1 MAEVSQQRKD
11 GLLQPGPSRLHQEAG
26 PTVRTSTQPSI
37 ASPTLPSKEALSAL
51 YQQRQKV
58 ELRRLLKHT
67 HPELRSLESLDGV
80 VDQELAE
87 VLCLETQP
95 IAGETGYEGE
105 VLSRRLIFEN
115 CVQSNTV
122 DPHTSKMHIAEGAGN
137 RVGAD
142 VGVWGDVKR
151 TSALFELPWYKQ
163 NLQEERVK
171 ETTDQVERTD
181 AIHGELTECEE
192 EEMVRLD
199 VQSARRLFESQQ
211 VDTLR
216 ANQED
221 VTLNKVIVSE
231 DERGAVQ
238 ERKQVFETRSSKTDQ
253 KVIKSQIC
261 FKNLDVSSQSEGEVL
276 GVGVNSADTEVQPQ
290 HEGFSTV
297 KQVFERKSQCVSN
310 ADVETSPRI
319 PKYPCT
325 SLLENQAIN
334 TTGKPSHMQE
344 PKPQNTSS
352 LPGDLAPDRRVQE
365 DMLELVANVRNR
377 AQLFESTLFDLIN
390 HHNREEMEMVA
401 ESINETLNSLYHFNA
416 LHSHGS
422 IIKASETGSGQKARY
437 RLTPGLRPEIEQE
450 KVAEGRVKNFILQ
463 LLPRATL
470 KPQVVYLK
478 EDAKRNVEVTMVM
491 VPFHQ
496 VRLASNQDKEFRTA
510 NVVQLIEDIL
520 SQDSSL
526 RKGVVIQEDGQG
538 QTEVTVYSLY
548 NDSEGEVERYY
559 PPQEQRMETNVL
571 DIAAG
576 DEIKTET
583 GEVRRGDVKST
594 ISCLLA
600 TSQDHSAPAT
610 YKPEVNVMG
619 NVKLFRSCIE
629 KGDLEYLKTLQVQ
642 PDEKELPLWT
652 DVVTGVSTEPKIHN
666 QQQQPEDQVEQND
679 PDIVLKKIFL
689 ANQSCA
695 QQNETKAEKTSKA
708 IVQDQHTSVEKIET
722 CSDSVIKTSMSQTST
737 EQHQEEEEE
746 VVRGNVQAALQSLEK
761 TSGVNV
767 SQGDFEAAMI
777 CRKSPKSQ
785 KGSHKK
791 KTIVR
796 YAPQHGEV
804 KTGTLTEAQPAP
816 SVVMSEGQAIS
827 VKSSDIVVDVQQTSV
842 QKEET
847 SCNSVIKISTSH
859 SSITSEHEPT
869 PCRLK
874 TEEASCAATSSE
886 ELQNAEALSVEVQEG
901 TEVVQRGHLK
911 AAMKSLQSA
920 TTEEEEEEKEEV
932 LRGNLQAAL
941 HSLEKTSGVN
951 VSQGDFKAAM
961 IYRNSGKSTFQSQK
975 KKPDMSNVPKHTE
988 LKTGFLTEAQPFSSV
1003 AMSEGEQV
1011 ATKELRVATAKPP
1024 SPDQTT
1030 NKLAT
1035 ASTLK
1040 HESQT
1045 CSQSLAPS
1053 KKKKRPVGPKPGLLP
1068 KPAVPPKPG
1077 LLPKPAVPLKPGQM
1091 TGRTA
1096 SQSTETEVHIS
1107 DSHTISIR
1115 TTSSISSIASTNS
1128 TQPKESTKS
1137 QTKESNKS
1145 QTKEST
1151 KCQQKES
1158 TKTQSKESTKSKESK
1173 KSTKSQSKEEQPP
1186 QTFTIKPK
1194 SYADALC
1201 RGLQQTDSVPEAHQS
1216 RYVSERPAGSSVGT
1230 ADTGAAEATQ
1240 HTGDAT
1246 QLNEEMTLNQE
1257 VQGSELIPQ
1266 RQTSFTLVPV
1276 EESNTK
1282 SSQERT
1288 PTEQGQ
1294 GPQGALKDKEK
1305 VNEDFIGFQAALQN
1319 FGGKSKAPVKPKQVK
1334 MTQSE
1339 ENQKHTSL
1347 TVTHTAVGQQASDP
1361 SQPQPCSKPENNIQK
1376 EEKENTVVMREKKAE
1391 MEAETEDERGQRLSV
1406 HMDKIMRGNV
1416 TMAMEIFDNLRKQKE
1431 LKEILTWVEEV
1442 EEDTSQVDV
1451 RALRNIFENIPDWV
1465 VAPRDKRQRKQQQQ
1479 TKVEQKISEVKRSET
1494 LKDDTETSMSSMA
1507 LVFGNLERASEEIM
1521 NLKEQ
1526 TLARLMDI
1534 EVAVK
1539 KALYSVSTLKSD
1551 SDIAVL
1557 SGLFKESLK
1566 GTAAQTQGSTS
1577 NISTISTGSS
1587 SRAKTAPGKDSPTT
1601 KTQIDPGLPADEG
1614 PVIKSQ
1620 SSPPSSFI
1628 SIQSATKQE
1637 SEDRQQESAD
1647 RQKGSAARQQESA
1660 AKQESED
1667 RQQESADIQKG
1678 SAARQQESAD
1688 RQKGSAARQQ
1698 ESADRQKGSAAR
1710 QQESAAKQESEHRQQ
1725 ESADRQQESADRQKG
1740 SAARQKS
1747 SLQPPLC
1754 SACQLSLKCRPSGSP
1769 CSRSPLNQKH
1779 QVSVL
1784 EVKIAPEWSEV
1795 VDTKTVREN

>member
-1 MAEVSQQRKD
+1 MILFLQAQDPSSPTKRGGKPSKMAEVSQQRKD

-137 RVGAD
+137 RVGAG
-142 VGVWGDVKR
+142 VGVWGDMKR
-151 TSALFELPWYKQ
+151 TSALFELPWYNQ

-181 AIHGELTECEE
+181 ANHGELTECEE

-238 ERKQVFETRSSKTDQ
+238 KRKQVFETRSSKTDQ

-261 FKNLDVSSQSEGEVL
+261 FKNLDVSSQYEGEVL

-334 TTGKPSHMQE
+334 KTGKPSHMQE

-510 NVVQLIEDIL
+510 NVVQVIEDIL

-559 PPQEQRMETNVL
+559 PPQEQRTETNVL

-642 PDEKELPLWT
+642 PEEKELPLQT

-679 PDIVLKKIFL
+679 PDIVLKNIFL

-722 CSDSVIKTSMSQTST
+722 CSDSVIKTSTSQTST

-746 VVRGNVQAALQSLEK
+746 VVRSNVQAALQSLEK

-791 KTIVR
+791 KTKVR
-796 YAPQHGEV
+796 YAPQHSEV

-842 QKEET
+842 QTEET

-886 ELQNAEALSVEVQEG
+886 ELQNAEALSMEVQEG

-920 TTEEEEEEKEEV
+920 TTEEEEEEEKEEV

-975 KKPDMSNVPKHTE
+975 KKPDMRNVPKHSE

-1045 CSQSLAPS
+1045 GSQSLAPS

-1091 TGRTA
+1091 IGSTA

-1107 DSHTISIR
+1107 DSLTISIR

-1137 QTKESNKS
+1137 QTKESTKS

-1201 RGLQQTDSVPEAHQS
+1201 RGLQQTDSVPEAQQS

-1257 VQGSELIPQ
+1257 GQGSEVIPQ
-1266 RQTSFTLVPV
+1266 RQTSFNSVPV

-1282 SSQERT
+1282 SPQERT
-1288 PTEQGQ
+1288 PTEQRQ
-1294 GPQGALKDKEK
+1294 GPQGALNDKEK

-1339 ENQKHTSL
+1339 ENQKHNSL

-1416 TMAMEIFDNLRKQKE
+1416 TMAMEIFDNLRKQEE

-1534 EVAVK
+1534 EVAIK

-1566 GTAAQTQGSTS
+1566 GTAAQESLKGTAAQTQGSTS

-1587 SRAKTAPGKDSPTT
+1587 SRAKTAQGKDSPST
-1601 KTQIDPGLPADEG
+1601 KTQRDPGLPADEG

-1637 SEDRQQESAD
+1637 SEY
-1647 RQKGSAARQQESA
+1647 
-1660 AKQESED
+1660 
-1667 RQQESADIQKG
+1667 
-1678 SAARQQESAD
+1678 
-1688 RQKGSAARQQ
+1688 
-1698 ESADRQKGSAAR
+1698 
-1710 QQESAAKQESEHRQQ
+1710 RQQ

>member
-37 ASPTLPSKEALSAL
+37 ASPTLPSKEALSAM

-137 RVGAD
+137 RVGTGF
-142 VGVWGDVKR
+142 GVWGDVKR
-151 TSALFELPWYKQ
+151 TSALLELPWYNQ

-192 EEMVRLD
+192 GEMVRLD

-238 ERKQVFETRSSKTDQ
+238 KRKQVFETRSSKTDQ
-253 KVIKSQIC
+253 KVIKSKIC

-325 SLLENQAIN
+325 SLLENQAIHK
-334 TTGKPSHMQE
+334 TGKPLHMQE

-352 LPGDLAPDRRVQE
+352 LPGDLAPDRRVHE

-526 RKGVVIQEDGQG
+526 RKGVVIQEDSQG

-559 PPQEQRMETNVL
+559 PPQEQRTETNVL

-600 TSQDHSAPAT
+600 TSQDHSAAAT

-642 PDEKELPLWT
+642 PEEKELPLRT
-652 DVVTGVSTEPKIHN
+652 DVVTGVSTKPKIHN

-679 PDIVLKKIFL
+679 PDIVLKNIFL

-695 QQNETKAEKTSKA
+695 QQNETKAEKTSQA

-722 CSDSVIKTSMSQTST
+722 CSDSVIKTSTSQTST

-746 VVRGNVQAALQSLEK
+746 VVRGKVQEALRSLEK

-791 KTIVR
+791 KTNVR
-796 YAPQHGEV
+796 YAPQHSEV
-804 KTGTLTEAQPAP
+804 KTGTLTEAA
-816 SVVMSEGQAIS
+816 VVMSEGQVIS

-842 QKEET
+842 QTEET

-886 ELQNAEALSVEVQEG
+886 ELQNAEALSMEVQEG

-920 TTEEEEEEKEEV
+920 TTEEEEEEEKEEV

-975 KKPDMSNVPKHTE
+975 KKHDMRNVPKHSE

-1011 ATKELRVATAKPP
+1011 ATKELRVATANPP

-1045 CSQSLAPS
+1045 GSQSLAPS

-1077 LLPKPAVPLKPGQM
+1077 LLLKPAVPLKPGQM
-1091 TGRTA
+1091 TGNTA
-1096 SQSTETEVHIS
+1096 SQSTETDVHIS

-1128 TQPKESTKS
+1128 TQPKESTK
-1137 QTKESNKS
+1137 
-1145 QTKEST
+1145 
-1151 KCQQKES
+1151 
-1158 TKTQSKESTKSKESK
+1158 TQSKESTKSKESK
-1173 KSTKSQSKEEQPP
+1173 KSTKSKSKEEQTP

-1201 RGLQQTDSVPEAHQS
+1201 RGLQQTDSVPEAQQS

-1230 ADTGAAEATQ
+1230 ADTGADEATQ

-1246 QLNEEMTLNQE
+1246 QLNEEITLNQE
-1257 VQGSELIPQ
+1257 GQGSELIPQ
-1266 RQTSFTLVPV
+1266 RQTSFNSFPV

-1282 SSQERT
+1282 SPQERT
-1288 PTEQGQ
+1288 PTEQRQ

-1334 MTQSE
+1334 ITQSE

-1361 SQPQPCSKPENNIQK
+1361 SQPQPCSKPENSIQK

-1416 TMAMEIFDNLRKQKE
+1416 TMAMEIFDNLRKQEE

-1451 RALRNIFENIPDWV
+1451 TALRNIFENIPDWV
-1465 VAPRDKRQRKQQQQ
+1465 VAPRDKRQHKQQQQ

-1534 EVAVK
+1534 EVAIK

-1551 SDIAVL
+1551 SDIVVL

-1587 SRAKTAPGKDSPTT
+1587 SRATTAQGKDSPTT
-1601 KTQIDPGLPADEG
+1601 KTQRDPGLPADEG

-1620 SSPPSSFI
+1620 SSPPSSLI
-1628 SIQSATKQE
+1628 SIQSATK
-1637 SEDRQQESAD
+1637 
-1647 RQKGSAARQQESA
+1647 
-1660 AKQESED
+1660 
-1667 RQQESADIQKG
+1667 
-1678 SAARQQESAD
+1678 
-1688 RQKGSAARQQ
+1688 
-1698 ESADRQKGSAAR
+1698 
-1710 QQESAAKQESEHRQQ
+1710 Q

-1769 CSRSPLNQKH
+1769 CSRSPLN
-1779 QVSVL
+1779 
-1784 EVKIAPEWSEV
+1784 
-1795 VDTKTVREN
+1795 

>member
-11 GLLQPGPSRLHQEAG
+11 GLLQPGPSRLHPEAG

-37 ASPTLPSKEALSAL
+37 ASPILPSKEALSAL

-87 VLCLETQP
+87 VLRLETQP
-95 IAGETGYEGE
+95 IADETGYEGE

-115 CVQSNTV
+115 CVKSNTV
-122 DPHTSKMHIAEGAGN
+122 HPHTSKMHITEGAG
-137 RVGAD
+137 VEE
-142 VGVWGDVKR
+142 GVWGEVKR
-151 TSALFELPWYKQ
+151 TSALFEQPWYNPNP

-181 AIHGELTECEE
+181 AAHGELTECEE
-192 EEMVRLD
+192 EEIVRLD

-211 VDTLR
+211 VDTLGTS
-216 ANQED
+216 QED
-221 VTLNKVIVSE
+221 VTLNKVIRGRVSE

-238 ERKQVFETRSSKTDQ
+238 KRKQVFETKSSKTVQ
-253 KVIKSQIC
+253 RVIKSQIC
-261 FKNLDVSSQSEGEVL
+261 FKNLDVSSQSVGEAL
-276 GVGVNSADTEVQPQ
+276 GVGVNSADIEPEVRKVQPQPQ

-297 KQVFERKSQCVSN
+297 KQVLERKSQCVSN
-310 ADVETSPRI
+310 ADVDVETSPRI
-319 PKYPCT
+319 PKYQCT

-334 TTGKPSHMQE
+334 KTGKLSPLQE

-390 HHNREEMEMVA
+390 HHNREEVEMVA

-416 LHSHGS
+416 IHSHGS
-422 IIKASETGSGQKARY
+422 IIKASETGRGQKARY

-450 KVAEGRVKNFILQ
+450 KVTEGRVKNFILQ

-478 EDAKRNVEVTMVM
+478 EDAKRNVEVTMVT

-559 PPQEQRMETNVL
+559 PPQEQRMETNIL

-576 DEIKTET
+576 DEVKTET

-594 ISCLLA
+594 ISSLLA

-642 PDEKELPLWT
+642 PEEKELPLQT
-652 DVVTGVSTEPKIHN
+652 DVVTGVSTEPNIRN

-679 PDIVLKKIFL
+679 SDIVLKNIIL
-689 ANQSCA
+689 ANKSCA
-695 QQNETKAEKTSKA
+695 QQKATKAEKTSKA
-708 IVQDQHTSVEKIET
+708 IVQVQHTSVEKKET
-722 CSDSVIKTSMSQTST
+722 CSDSVIKSSTSQTST

-746 VVRGNVQAALQSLEK
+746 VVRGHVQAALHSLEK
-761 TSGVNV
+761 TSGINV

-777 CRKSPKSQ
+777 SRKSPESQ

-791 KTIVR
+791 KTDVR
-796 YAPQHGEV
+796 YAPQHSEV

-816 SVVMSEGQAIS
+816 SVAMREGQAIS
-827 VKSSDIVVDVQQTSV
+827 VKSSDTVVDVQQTSV

-847 SCNSVIKISTSH
+847 SCNSVIKTSTSH
-859 SSITSEHEPT
+859 SSITSEQEPA
-869 PCRLK
+869 PCRRK

-886 ELQNAEALSVEVQEG
+886 ELQNAEAWSVEVQEG

-911 AAMKSLQSA
+911 AAMKPLQSA
-920 TTEEEEEEKEEV
+920 TTEEEEEEEKEEV
-932 LRGNLQAAL
+932 VRGNLLAAL

-961 IYRNSGKSTFQSQK
+961 IYRNSGKSTFQSHK
-975 KKPDMSNVPKHTE
+975 KKTDVRYVPQHSE
-988 LKTGFLTEAQPFSSV
+988 VKTGSLIEAQPFSSV

-1045 CSQSLAPS
+1045 GSQSLAPS
-1053 KKKKRPVGPKPGLLP
+1053 KKKKRPVDPKPGLLP

-1077 LLPKPAVPLKPGQM
+1077 LLPKSQVPLKPDQM
-1091 TGRTA
+1091 TGSTA

-1107 DSHTISIR
+1107 ESNTISIR
-1115 TTSSISSIASTNS
+1115 TTSSISSIASANS
-1128 TQPKESTKS
+1128 TQLKESTKSQPKESTKH
-1137 QTKESNKS
+1137 Q
-1145 QTKEST
+1145 QKEST
-1151 KCQQKES
+1151 KTESKESTKTQSKESIKSQPKESTKRQQKES
-1158 TKTQSKESTKSKESK
+1158 TKTQSKESTKTQSKE
-1173 KSTKSQSKEEQPP
+1173 STKSQSKEEQPP
-1186 QTFTIKPK
+1186 QPFTIKPM

-1201 RGLQQTDSVPEAHQS
+1201 RGLQQTDSITEAQNS
-1216 RYVSERPAGSSVGT
+1216 RYVSERPAWSSVGT

-1246 QLNEEMTLNQE
+1246 QLNEEITLNQE
-1257 VQGSELIPQ
+1257 GQGSEVIPQ
-1266 RQTSFTLVPV
+1266 RQTSFNSVPV

-1282 SSQERT
+1282 SPQERT
-1288 PTEQGQ
+1288 PTEQS
-1294 GPQGALKDKEK
+1294 QGAGPKGALEDREEK

-1319 FGGKSKAPVKPKQVK
+1319 FGGKSKAPVKPKRVK
-1334 MTQSE
+1334 KTQSE
-1339 ENQKHTSL
+1339 ENQKQISL

-1361 SQPQPCSKPENNIQK
+1361 SQPQPCSKPENNIQ
-1376 EEKENTVVMREKKAE
+1376 EEGKENTVVMREKKAE
-1391 MEAETEDERGQRLSV
+1391 MKAETEDERGQRLSV

-1416 TMAMEIFDNLRKQKE
+1416 TMAMEIFDNLRKQEE

-1451 RALRNIFENIPDWV
+1451 RALRNIFENVPDWV
-1465 VAPRDKRQRKQQQQ
+1465 VAPRDKRQHKQQQQQ

-1494 LKDDTETSMSSMA
+1494 PKDNTETSMSSMA

-1534 EVAVK
+1534 EVTIK

-1551 SDIAVL
+1551 SDIAGL

-1577 NISTISTGSS
+1577 NISTITTGF
-1587 SRAKTAPGKDSPTT
+1587 RAKTAQGKDSPTT
-1601 KTQIDPGLPADEG
+1601 KTQRDPGLPADEG

-1620 SSPPSSFI
+1620 SSPPSSLSFI
-1628 SIQSATKQE
+1628 SIQSAARQE
-1637 SEDRQQESAD
+1637 SEDRQ
-1647 RQKGSAARQQESA
+1647 
-1660 AKQESED
+1660 
-1667 RQQESADIQKG
+1667 
-1678 SAARQQESAD
+1678 
-1688 RQKGSAARQQ
+1688 
-1698 ESADRQKGSAAR
+1698 
-1710 QQESAAKQESEHRQQ
+1710 H
-1725 ESADRQQESADRQKG
+1725 ESADRQKG

-1747 SLQPPLC
+1747 SLQLPLC
-1754 SACQLSLKCRPSGSP
+1754 SACQLSPKCRPSGSP
-1769 CSRSPLNQKH
+1769 CSRSPLNQKR

-1784 EVKIAPEWSEV
+1784 EVKTAPEGSEV
-1795 VDTKTVREN
+1795 VGTKTVREN

>member
-1 MAEVSQQRKD
+1 MAEDSQQRKD

-115 CVQSNTV
+115 CVQRNTV

-137 RVGAD
+137 RVGAG

-151 TSALFELPWYKQ
+151 TSALFEQPWYNQ

-238 ERKQVFETRSSKTDQ
+238 KRKQVFETGSSKTDQ

-261 FKNLDVSSQSEGEVL
+261 FKNLDVSSQSEGEDL
-276 GVGVNSADTEVQPQ
+276 GVGANSADTEVQPQ

-334 TTGKPSHMQE
+334 KTGKPSHMQE

-390 HHNREEMEMVA
+390 HHNREEMEMVT

-548 NDSEGEVERYY
+548 NNSEEEVERYY
-559 PPQEQRMETNVL
+559 PPQEQRTENNVL

-642 PDEKELPLWT
+642 PEEKELPLRT
-652 DVVTGVSTEPKIHN
+652 DVVTGVFTEPKIHN
-666 QQQQPEDQVEQND
+666 QQHQPEDQVEQND
-679 PDIVLKKIFL
+679 PDIVLKNIFL

-695 QQNETKAEKTSKA
+695 QQNETKAAKTSKA
-708 IVQDQHTSVEKIET
+708 RVQDQHTSVEKIET
-722 CSDSVIKTSMSQTST
+722 CSDSVIKTSTSQTST

-791 KTIVR
+791 KTNVR
-796 YAPQHGEV
+796 YAPQHSEV

-886 ELQNAEALSVEVQEG
+886 ELQNAEALSVEVLEG
-901 TEVVQRGHLK
+901 TDVVQRGHLK
-911 AAMKSLQSA
+911 SAMKSLQSA
-920 TTEEEEEEKEEV
+920 TTEEEEEEEKEEV

-951 VSQGDFKAAM
+951 VSQGDFKAAV
-961 IYRNSGKSTFQSQK
+961 NSGKSTFQSQK
-975 KKPDMSNVPKHTE
+975 KKPDMRNVPKHSE

-1011 ATKELRVATAKPP
+1011 ATKELRVATANPP

-1045 CSQSLAPS
+1045 GSQSLAPS

-1068 KPAVPPKPG
+1068 KPAVPLKPGLLPKPAVPLKPG

-1091 TGRTA
+1091 TGSTA
-1096 SQSTETEVHIS
+1096 SQSTETEVDIS

-1115 TTSSISSIASTNS
+1115 TTSSIYSIASTNS
-1128 TQPKESTKS
+1128 TQLKESTKS
-1137 QTKESNKS
+1137 QTKESTKS

-1201 RGLQQTDSVPEAHQS
+1201 RGLQQTDSVPEAQQS

-1230 ADTGAAEATQ
+1230 ADTEAAEATQ

-1246 QLNEEMTLNQE
+1246 QLNEEITLNQE
-1257 VQGSELIPQ
+1257 GQGSEVIPQ
-1266 RQTSFTLVPV
+1266 RQTSFNLVPV

-1282 SSQERT
+1282 SPQERT
-1288 PTEQGQ
+1288 PTEQRQ

-1319 FGGKSKAPVKPKQVK
+1319 FGGKSKAPVKPKHVK

-1361 SQPQPCSKPENNIQK
+1361 SQPQPCSNPENNIQK

-1391 MEAETEDERGQRLSV
+1391 MKAETEDERGQRLSV

-1416 TMAMEIFDNLRKQKE
+1416 TMAMEIFDNLRKQEE

-1442 EEDTSQVDV
+1442 EEDTRQVDV
-1451 RALRNIFENIPDWV
+1451 RALRKIFENIPDWV

-1534 EVAVK
+1534 EVAIK

-1566 GTAAQTQGSTS
+1566 GTAAQESLKGTAAQESLKGTAAQTQGSTS

-1587 SRAKTAPGKDSPTT
+1587 SRAKTAQGKDSPTT
-1601 KTQIDPGLPADEG
+1601 KTQRDPGLPADEG

-1628 SIQSATKQE
+1628 SIQSVTKQE

-1660 AKQESED
+1660 AKQESE
-1667 RQQESADIQKG
+1667 
-1678 SAARQQESAD
+1678 
-1688 RQKGSAARQQ
+1688 
-1698 ESADRQKGSAAR
+1698 
-1710 QQESAAKQESEHRQQ
+1710 
-1725 ESADRQQESADRQKG
+1725 DRQKG

>member
-11 GLLQPGPSRLHQEAG
+11 GLLQPGPSRLHPEAG

-37 ASPTLPSKEALSAL
+37 ASPTLPSKEAL

-67 HPELRSLESLDGV
+67 HPELRSLQSLDGMV
-80 VDQELAE
+80 NQELAE
-87 VLCLETQP
+87 VLRLETQP

-122 DPHTSKMHIAEGAGN
+122 DPHTSKMHMEEGAGVGVGVG
-137 RVGAD
+137 VGAG
-142 VGVWGDVKR
+142 VGEGVWGDMKR
-151 TSALFELPWYKQ
+151 TSALFEQPWYNQ

-171 ETTDQVERTD
+171 ETTDKVERTD
-181 AIHGELTECEE
+181 AAHGELTECEE
-192 EEMVRLD
+192 EEIVRMD

-216 ANQED
+216 ANQEN
-221 VTLNKVIVSE
+221 VTLNKVNMSE

-238 ERKQVFETRSSKTDQ
+238 KRKQVFETRSSKTFQ
-253 KVIKSQIC
+253 TEIKSQIC
-261 FKNLDVSSQSEGEVL
+261 FKNLDVSSQSEGEAL
-276 GVGVNSADTEVQPQ
+276 GVWVNSADTEPEVSKVQPQ
-290 HEGFSTV
+290 HEGVSTV

-310 ADVETSPRI
+310 ADVDVETSPRI
-319 PKYPCT
+319 PKYQCT
-325 SLLENQAIN
+325 SLLENRAIN
-334 TTGKPSHMQE
+334 TTGKSHLQE

-352 LPGDLAPDRRVQE
+352 LPGHLAPDRRVQE
-365 DMLELVANVRNR
+365 DMLELAANVRNK

-390 HHNREEMEMVA
+390 HQNREEMETMA

-416 LHSHGS
+416 IHSHGS

-463 LLPRATL
+463 LLPRANL

-478 EDAKRNVEVTMVM
+478 EDAKGNVDVTMVI

-496 VRLASNQDKEFRTA
+496 VCLASNQDKEFRTA

-538 QTEVTVYSLY
+538 QAEVTVYSLY

-576 DEIKTET
+576 DKIKTET

-594 ISCLLA
+594 ISSLLA
-600 TSQDHSAPAT
+600 NSQNHSAPGS
-610 YKPEVNVMG
+610 YKLEVNVMG

-629 KGDLEYLKTLQVQ
+629 KGDLEYLKTLQLQ
-642 PDEKELPLWT
+642 SEEKELPHQT
-652 DVVTGVSTEPKIHN
+652 DVVTGVSMEPKTH
-666 QQQQPEDQVEQND
+666 QQQQQEDQVEQND
-679 PDIVLKKIFL
+679 PDIVLKNIFL

-695 QQNETKAEKTSKA
+695 QQKETKAEKTSKA
-708 IVQDQHTSVEKIET
+708 IVQVQHTSVEKKEA
-722 CSDSVIKTSMSQTST
+722 CSDSVIKTSTSQSST
-737 EQHQEEEEE
+737 GQHQEKEE
-746 VVRGNVQAALQSLEK
+746 VVRGNVQAALHSLEK
-761 TSGVNV
+761 TSGINV

-791 KTIVR
+791 KTDVR
-796 YAPQHGEV
+796 YAPQRSEV

-827 VKSSDIVVDVQQTSV
+827 VKSSDTVVHVQQTSV

-847 SCNSVIKISTSH
+847 NCDSVIKTSTSH
-859 SSITSEHEPT
+859 SSITSEQEPA
-869 PCRLK
+869 PCRHK

-886 ELQNAEALSVEVQEG
+886 ELQNAEAWRVEVQEG

-911 AAMKSLQSA
+911 AAIKSLQSA
-920 TTEEEEEEKEEV
+920 TTEEEEEEEEEV
-932 LRGNLQAAL
+932 VRGNLQAAL

-951 VSQGDFKAAM
+951 ISQGDLKAAM
-961 IYRNSGKSTFQSQK
+961 IYRNSGKSTFQSHK
-975 KKPDMSNVPKHTE
+975 KKTDVRYVPQHSE
-988 LKTGFLTEAQPFSSV
+988 VKTGSLTEAQPFSSV

-1011 ATKELRVATAKPP
+1011 ATKELRVATAKLP
-1024 SPDQTT
+1024 SPDETT

-1045 CSQSLAPS
+1045 GSQSLAPS
-1053 KKKKRPVGPKPGLLP
+1053 KKKKRPVGPKPGILP
-1068 KPAVPPKPG
+1068 KPQ
-1077 LLPKPAVPLKPGQM
+1077 VPLKPGQM
-1091 TGRTA
+1091 TGSTA

-1115 TTSSISSIASTNS
+1115 TTSSISSTNNSQLNESTKS
-1128 TQPKESTKS
+1128 QPKESTKS
-1137 QTKESNKS
+1137 QP
-1145 QTKEST
+1145 KEST
-1151 KCQQKES
+1151 KNQPKESTKIQPKESTESQPKESTKGQQKES
-1158 TKTQSKESTKSKESK
+1158 TKTQSKESTKSQ
-1173 KSTKSQSKEEQPP
+1173 STEEQPP
-1186 QTFTIKPK
+1186 QSFTIKPM

-1201 RGLQQTDSVPEAHQS
+1201 RGLQQTDSVTEAQQS

-1230 ADTGAAEATQ
+1230 ADAGAAEATQ

-1246 QLNEEMTLNQE
+1246 QLNEEITLNQE
-1257 VQGSELIPQ
+1257 GQGSEVIPQ
-1266 RQTSFTLVPV
+1266 RQTSFNSVPV

-1282 SSQERT
+1282 SPQERT
-1288 PTEQGQ
+1288 PTEQSQ
-1294 GPQGALKDKEK
+1294 GAGHQGALEDKEEN

-1319 FGGKSKAPVKPKQVK
+1319 FGGKSKAPVKSKRVK

-1361 SQPQPCSKPENNIQK
+1361 SQPQPCSKPENNIQE

-1391 MEAETEDERGQRLSV
+1391 MKAETEDERGQRLSV

-1416 TMAMEIFDNLRKQKE
+1416 TMAMEIFDNLRKQEE

-1451 RALRNIFENIPDWV
+1451 RALRNIFENVPDWV
-1465 VAPRDKRQRKQQQQ
+1465 VAPRDKRLRKQQQQ
-1479 TKVEQKISEVKRSET
+1479 TKVEQKISEVKRSEMP
-1494 LKDDTETSMSSMA
+1494 KDDTETSMSSMA

-1534 EVAVK
+1534 EVAIK

-1551 SDIAVL
+1551 SDIAGL
-1557 SGLFKESLK
+1557 SGLFKESLQ

-1587 SRAKTAPGKDSPTT
+1587 SRAKTAQGKDSATT
-1601 KTQIDPGLPADEG
+1601 KTQRVQGLPAGQG

-1620 SSPPSSFI
+1620 SSPPSSPSFI
-1628 SIQSATKQE
+1628 SIQSAAGQE
-1637 SEDRQQESAD
+1637 SQ
-1647 RQKGSAARQQESA
+1647 
-1660 AKQESED
+1660 
-1667 RQQESADIQKG
+1667 
-1678 SAARQQESAD
+1678 
-1688 RQKGSAARQQ
+1688 
-1698 ESADRQKGSAAR
+1698 
-1710 QQESAAKQESEHRQQ
+1710 
-1725 ESADRQQESADRQKG
+1725 DRQQESADRQKG

-1754 SACQLSLKCRPSGSP
+1754 SACQLSPKCSPSGSP
-1769 CSRSPLNQKH
+1769 CSRSPLNQKR

-1784 EVKIAPEWSEV
+1784 EVKTAPEGSEV
-1795 VDTKTVREN
+1795 VGTKTVRENL

>member
-11 GLLQPGPSRLHQEAG
+11 GLLQPGPSRLHPEAG
-26 PTVRTSTQPSI
+26 PIVRTSNQPSI

-87 VLCLETQP
+87 VLRLETQP
-95 IAGETGYEGE
+95 IADETGYEGE
-105 VLSRRLIFEN
+105 VLSRRLLFEN

-122 DPHTSKMHIAEGAGN
+122 HPHTSKMHITEGAGVG
-137 RVGAD
+137 VGAG
-142 VGVWGDVKR
+142 VGEGVWGDVKR
-151 TSALFELPWYKQ
+151 TSALFEQPWYKQ
-163 NLQEERVK
+163 NIQEEKVK
-171 ETTDQVERTD
+171 EITDQVERTD
-181 AIHGELTECEE
+181 AAHGELTECEE
-192 EEMVRLD
+192 QEIVRLD

-211 VDTLR
+211 VDTPR
-216 ANQED
+216 ASQED
-221 VTLNKVIVSE
+221 VILNKVIVSE

-238 ERKQVFETRSSKTDQ
+238 KRKQVFETRSSKTVQ
-253 KVIKSQIC
+253 RAIKSQIC
-261 FKNLDVSSQSEGEVL
+261 FKNLDVSSQSEGAL
-276 GVGVNSADTEVQPQ
+276 GVGVNSADTEPEVNKVRPQ
-290 HEGFSTV
+290 HAGVSTV
-297 KQVFERKSQCVSN
+297 KQVFQRKSQCVSN
-310 ADVETSPRI
+310 ADVDVETSPRT
-319 PKYPCT
+319 PKYQSADVCQT
-325 SLLENQAIN
+325 SLIENQAI
-334 TTGKPSHMQE
+334 TKSGKPSHLQE

-352 LPGDLAPDRRVQE
+352 LPGDLTPDRRVQE

-390 HHNREEMEMVA
+390 HHNREEIEMVA

-416 LHSHGS
+416 IHSHGS

-437 RLTPGLRPEIEQE
+437 RLTPGLGPEIEQE
-450 KVAEGRVKNFILQ
+450 KVTEGRVKNFMLQ

-478 EDAKRNVEVTMVM
+478 EDAKRNVEVSMVI

-496 VRLASNQDKEFRTA
+496 VRLASNQEKEFRTA

-526 RKGVVIQEDGQG
+526 RKGVIIQEDDQG

-559 PPQEQRMETNVL
+559 PPQEQRTETNVL
-571 DIAAG
+571 DITAG
-576 DEIKTET
+576 DEIKTEN

-594 ISCLLA
+594 ISSLLA
-600 TSQDHSAPAT
+600 TSQEHSAPAT
-610 YKPEVNVMG
+610 YKPEVNVTG

-642 PDEKELPLWT
+642 PEKELQT

-666 QQQQPEDQVEQND
+666 QQQQPEDQLEQKD
-679 PDIVLKKIFL
+679 PDIVLKNIFL

-695 QQNETKAEKTSKA
+695 QQKETKAEKTSKA
-708 IVQDQHTSVEKIET
+708 IVQVQHNSVEMNKT
-722 CSDSVIKTSMSQTST
+722 CSDSVIKSSTSQTST

-746 VVRGNVQAALQSLEK
+746 VVRGHVQAALHSLEN

-767 SQGDFEAAMI
+767 SRGDFEAAMI
-777 CRKSPKSQ
+777 CRKSPESQ

-791 KTIVR
+791 KTDVR
-796 YAPQHGEV
+796 YAPQHSEV
-804 KTGTLTEAQPAP
+804 KTGTLTDAQQAL

-827 VKSSDIVVDVQQTSV
+827 VKSSDTVVDVQQTSV

-847 SCNSVIKISTSH
+847 SCNSVIKTSTSH
-859 SSITSEHEPT
+859 SSITSEHEPA
-869 PCRLK
+869 PCCRK

-886 ELQNAEALSVEVQEG
+886 DLQNADAWSVEVQEG

-911 AAMKSLQSA
+911 AARNSLQSA
-920 TTEEEEEEKEEV
+920 TTEEEEEEEKEEV
-932 LRGNLQAAL
+932 LRGSVQAAL

-951 VSQGDFKAAM
+951 VSQGDYKAAM
-961 IYRNSGKSTFQSQK
+961 IYRNSGKSTFQSHK
-975 KKPDMSNVPKHTE
+975 KKTDVRYAPQNSEVD
-988 LKTGFLTEAQPFSSV
+988 TGSLTEAQPFSSV

-1045 CSQSLAPS
+1045 GSQSPAPS

-1077 LLPKPAVPLKPGQM
+1077 QM
-1091 TGRTA
+1091 TGSTA

-1107 DSHTISIR
+1107 ESHTISIR
-1115 TTSSISSIASTNS
+1115 TTSSISSIASTDS
-1128 TQPKESTKS
+1128 TQLKESTKSQPKESTKC
-1137 QTKESNKS
+1137 QP
-1145 QTKEST
+1145 KEST
-1151 KCQQKES
+1151 KHQQKES
-1158 TKTQSKESTKSKESK
+1158 TKTQSKESTKTQSKESTK
-1173 KSTKSQSKEEQPP
+1173 TQSKESTKTQSKESTKTQSKESTKTQSKESTKTQSKESTNSQSKEEQPP
-1186 QTFTIKPK
+1186 QPFTIKPM

-1201 RGLQQTDSVPEAHQS
+1201 RGLQQTDSVTEAQQS
-1216 RYVSERPAGSSVGT
+1216 SYVSERPAWSSVGT

-1246 QLNEEMTLNQE
+1246 PLNEEITLNQE
-1257 VQGSELIPQ
+1257 GQGSEVFPQ
-1266 RQTSFTLVPV
+1266 RQTSLTSVPV

-1282 SSQERT
+1282 SPQDRT
-1288 PTEQGQ
+1288 PTERS
-1294 GPQGALKDKEK
+1294 QGAGPKGALEDKEEK

-1319 FGGKSKAPVKPKQVK
+1319 FGGKSKTPVKPKRVK
-1334 MTQSE
+1334 RTQSE

-1347 TVTHTAVGQQASDP
+1347 TVPHTAVGQQASDP
-1361 SQPQPCSKPENNIQK
+1361 SQPRPCSKPQNDIQE
-1376 EEKENTVVMREKKAE
+1376 EEKENSVVMREKK
-1391 MEAETEDERGQRLSV
+1391 AETEDERGQRLSV

-1416 TMAMEIFDNLRKQKE
+1416 TMAMEIFDNLRKQEE

-1451 RALRNIFENIPDWV
+1451 RALRNIFENVPDWV

-1494 LKDDTETSMSSMA
+1494 PKDDTETSMSSMA

-1534 EVAVK
+1534 EVTIK
-1539 KALYSVSTLKSD
+1539 KVLYSVSTLKSD
-1551 SDIAVL
+1551 SDIAGL

-1566 GTAAQTQGSTS
+1566 GTSAQTQGSTS
-1577 NISTISTGSS
+1577 IISTISTGSC
-1587 SRAKTAPGKDSPTT
+1587 SRAKTAQGKDSPTT
-1601 KTQIDPGLPADEG
+1601 KTQRDPGLPADEG

-1620 SSPPSSFI
+1620 SSPPSSPSFI
-1628 SIQSATKQE
+1628 SIQSAARQE
-1637 SEDRQQESAD
+1637 SE
-1647 RQKGSAARQQESA
+1647 
-1660 AKQESED
+1660 
-1667 RQQESADIQKG
+1667 
-1678 SAARQQESAD
+1678 
-1688 RQKGSAARQQ
+1688 
-1698 ESADRQKGSAAR
+1698 
-1710 QQESAAKQESEHRQQ
+1710 
-1725 ESADRQQESADRQKG
+1725 DRQQESADRQKG

-1754 SACQLSLKCRPSGSP
+1754 SACQLSPKCRPSGSP
-1769 CSRSPLNQKH
+1769 CSRSPLNQER

-1784 EVKIAPEWSEV
+1784 EVKTAPEGSEV
-1795 VDTKTVREN
+1795 VGTKTVREN